1 MHFGSIALN
10 ANVFVFAVFGLF
22 VGCGILFGE
31 ARLKKLTIGFL
42 VGLFVADQLAD
53 FVVTQLAHAS
63 VTINDPSLVKL
74 ILMLAAVIPLS
85 IGKTPSVGGRF
96 SIRSIVLAVLAAAT
110 VVAYT
115 SNFVSIEVLQELQ
128 TEYNLIAIATD
139 NHSWWLAGLLVWLI
153 VLHVWRPKSKD
164 EDEGKGKKGK
174 KK

>member
-96 SIRSIVLAVLAAAT
+96 SIDDLEREHIRA
-110 VVAYT
+110 VVAACET
-115 SNFVSIEVLQELQ
+115 LDEAAQVLGIEPSTLWRKRKR
-128 TEYNLIAIATD
+128 Y
-139 NHSWWLAGLLVWLI
+139 GL
-153 VLHVWRPKSKD
+153 
-164 EDEGKGKKGK
+164 
-174 KK
+174 